1 MSFTDYIRRF
11 LAGFLC
17 AAVILPI
24 LAVLLSVFGT
34 VLGSLG
40 DLGGERFQEPPAVG
54 KKGTKSGG
62 SPRLSSR
69 LRCWQENCQN
79 DTPTT
84 FYFLLKTN
92 ICLKTGKNLAVF
104 TGFVFFGLLVA

>member
-24 LAVLLSVFGT
+24 LAVLLSVFGV

-40 DLGGERFQEPPAVG
+40 DFSGERFLRITSLVVTALW
-54 KKGTKSGG
+54 GTD
-62 SPRLSSR
+62 LVA
-69 LRCWQENCQN
+69 
-79 DTPTT
+79 
-84 FYFLLKTN
+84 
-92 ICLKTGKNLAVF
+92 II
-104 TGFVFFGLLVA
+104 LLVAVDHLRNLQR

>member
-34 VLGSLG
+34 ILGSLG
-40 DLGGERFQEPPAVG
+40 DLGGERFLRITSLVVTALW
-54 KKGTKSGG
+54 GT
-62 SPRLSSR
+62 
-69 LRCWQENCQN
+69 
-79 DTPTT
+79 D
-84 FYFLLKTN
+84 
-92 ICLKTGKNLAVF
+92 
-104 TGFVFFGLLVA
+104 LVAVILLLAIDHLRNLQQ